1 MLIYQVF
8 IGCIGLNLARMNE
21 AKALPSFE
29 YFGIMKPY

>member
-8 IGCIGLNLARMNE
+8 IGCIGLNLVRMNE

-29 YFGIMKPY
+29 NFGIMMPY